1 MPAIMEQIKHMSV
14 SEKMQTM
21 ELLWSSLATSAGFEP
36 PAWHADVLAERRRK
50 VESGEAEFLSIEESE
65 ALLERECHAR

>member
-1 MPAIMEQIKHMSV
+1 MPVVMEQIKHMSV

-21 ELLWSSLATSAGFEP
+21 ELLWASLATSAGFEP

>member
-1 MPAIMEQIKHMSV
+1 MPALMEQIKQMSV

-21 ELLWSSLATSAGFEP
+21 ELLWSSLAASAGFEP

-65 ALLERECHAR
+65 ALLERECHAC